1 MLSVGRFSLFLPV
14 TCSRTLKLQEDDTG
28 LRLRVFG
35 ESVCEGSM
43 YPRNTP
49 GNIIII
55 SPAFTSDIAHDLHF
69 EISEVSNDHES
80 MRQWRF
86 SGEKCS
92 SPF

>member
-1 MLSVGRFSLFLPV
+1 MTYCRLAVFPFLKV
-14 TCSRTLKLQEDDTG
+14 CCSITFQSYDDG
-28 LRLRVFG
+28 LRLRVFE
-35 ESVCEGSM
+35 ESVCEGNM

-69 EISEVSNDHES
+69 ESSEVSNDHES
-80 MRQWRF
+80 MRQWCF